1 MACKLAYVAK
11 FPTRL
16 ITPKMI
22 PPVERMVRYE
32 PPALSG
38 TGAVCTS
45 LANRSCITLGD
56 PILFDVP
63 YTVNVNSIMMMNKT
77 VVCVLRNRHK
87 RTLGEILRVMIDSK
101 TH

>member
-1 MACKLAYVAK
+1 
-11 FPTRL
+11 
-16 ITPKMI
+16 MI
-22 PPVERMVRYE
+22 PPVERIVRYE

-38 TGAVCTS
+38 TGAVSTS
-45 LANRSCITLGD
+45 LANRSCIALGD
-56 PILFDVP
+56 PILFEVP
-63 YTVNVNSIMMMNKT
+63 YTVKVKSMMMMNKT